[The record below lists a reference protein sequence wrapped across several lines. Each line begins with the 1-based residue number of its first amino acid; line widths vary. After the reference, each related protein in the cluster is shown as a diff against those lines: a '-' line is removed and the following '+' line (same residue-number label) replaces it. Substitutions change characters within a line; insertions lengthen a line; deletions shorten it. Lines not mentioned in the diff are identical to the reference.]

1 MIHEFRDKNTFFT
14 PIKEDKEKEKR
25 FCTQVTRLDEDL
37 GTVENYVLKIRKKNQ
52 LINELRMKGKK
63 AEVSLLKQEV
73 KKHLHDMTR
82 LMAKLSAAVLKAEQR
97 FDQKGFM

>member
-1 MIHEFRDKNTFFT
+1 MIHEFRDKNTFIT

-37 GTVENYVLKIRKKNQ
+37 GTVENYVLKIRK
-52 LINELRMKGKK
+52 LINELRMKEKK

>member
-1 MIHEFRDKNTFFT
+1 MEHRDRG
-14 PIKEDKEKEKR
+14 ELR
-25 FCTQVTRLDEDL
+25 TQ
-37 GTVENYVLKIRKKNQ
+37 NRKKNQ